1 MKTPAALRAFRHP
14 NFRLFFIGQSGS
26 MIGTWMQQI
35 AVSWLVYRLT
45 GSALMLGLVG
55 FASNIAYLVV
65 SPVVAIYIDRYD
77 RRRLL
82 MAAQGACAL
91 LSLLL
96 AALTFLGIVSAWH
109 IIAIMLAIG
118 VATALETPTRHA
130 FILEL
135 VEHKENLPNAIA
147 LNASLFQMARFVG
160 PALAGIFIAA
170 FGEAWCFVVNALSY
184 AWILLILTRIKTMPR
199 PQPAQR
205 RDWAEDL
212 RAGFRFVFGIMPLR
226 RLVIMLGVV
235 SVFVASYQMLMP
247 LVAAQV
253 FGGDSSTFGF
263 LIGCSGLGALCGSL
277 YLAGRK
283 RVPGLGRFVAAG
295 PLVSGTGLVLI
306 AQTSTAPFGMACM
319 LLIGFGII
327 ITAASTNTL
336 LQSVAD
342 EDKRGR
348 VVGIYVMVFLGMQ
361 PLGNL
366 AAGALANAVGA
377 QNALLLN
384 GLVAIGVSLWFI
396 AGYGAWRRAMR
407 PIYERAGLLEQRT
420 G

>member
-1 MKTPAALRAFRHP
+1 MQTPAALRAFRHP

-26 MIGTWMQQI
+26 MIGIWMQQI

-45 GSALMLGLVG
+45 GSALLLGIVG
-55 FASNIAYLVV
+55 FASNIAYLFV
-65 SPVVAIYIDRYD
+65 SPVAAIFADRYD
-77 RRRLL
+77 RRRML
-82 MAAQGACAL
+82 MAAQSVSAALCAL
-91 LSLLL
+91 L
-96 AALTFLGIVSAWH
+96 ATLTFLEVVTAWQIIV
-109 IIAIMLAIG
+109 IMLAIG

-135 VEHKENLPNAIA
+135 VERKENLPNAIA
-147 LNASLFQMARFVG
+147 LNASLFQMARFIG
-160 PALAGIFIAA
+160 PALAGVFIAA

-184 AWILLILTRIKTMPR
+184 AWILLILSRIRTAPR
-199 PQPAQR
+199 PRSTER
-205 RDWAEDL
+205 RDWVAEL
-212 RAGFRFVFGIMPLR
+212 RAGFGFVFGLMPLR
-226 RLVIMLGVV
+226 RLVIMLGAT
-235 SVFVASYQMLMP
+235 SVFVSSYQMLMP
-247 LVAAQV
+247 LVAAQA
-253 FGGDSSTFGF
+253 FGGNSRTFGF

-277 YLAGRK
+277 YLAGRT

-295 PLVSGTGLVLI
+295 PLVSGIGLALI
-306 AQTSTAPFGMACM
+306 SQTANAGFGMACM

-348 VVGIYVMVFLGMQ
+348 VVGIYVMIFLGMQ

-366 AAGALANAVGA
+366 AAGALADTMGA
-377 QNALLLN
+377 QHALLVN
-384 GLVAIGVSLWFI
+384 GLVAIGVALWFI

-407 PIYERAGLLEQRT
+407 PLYERAGLLDERDR
-420 G
+420 